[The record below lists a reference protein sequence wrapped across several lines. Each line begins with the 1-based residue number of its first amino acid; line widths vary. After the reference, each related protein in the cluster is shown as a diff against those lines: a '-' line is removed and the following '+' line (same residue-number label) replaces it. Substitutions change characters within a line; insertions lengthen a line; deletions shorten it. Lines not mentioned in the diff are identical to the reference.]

1 MSRVASIDVEWKYM
15 RVPIRD
21 WSCLINARVRRVRGV
36 GPDQIERLAGGEI
49 VDVSTR
55 LGWVFSALAF

>member
-1 MSRVASIDVEWKYM
+1 M

-36 GPDQIERLAGGEI
+36 GPVQIERLAGGEI

>member
-1 MSRVASIDVEWKYM
+1 M

-55 LGWVFSALAF
+55 LGWGFFALAF